1 MTMKVRLL
9 MSIALL
15 TALLSTSC
23 SNDIAPELEP
33 VNSGNTLTFTITP
46 PAGEKVEYTRALH
59 DEQEY
64 AINRLYLLEY
74 EVNGEEGVLT
84 RAMAWPDN
92 VATGNNSM
100 NLTPV
105 QNADASHTFSIVVPE
120 ANMGKTYSYYF
131 IANSGSSIS
140 AVSANRSTIAKLMEW
155 YSSANESE
163 EYPGNYYTF
172 PNGTSADPEAKGLRM
187 SGVAECN
194 GKNTIVAGTDLNCD
208 VKLTRVAARLDI
220 EYQTPNLRIS
230 EITLEGVARSHYWFP
245 KLDDDKNPVYPMN
258 YKDQEYSKSMTLNPD
273 VELPEK
279 YLKDEETKDKV
290 ELKKA
295 FYTLER
301 ANSEESGNVVHI
313 RYSVI
318 DDNGKEIPG
327 EIDVPFMTKDGRY
340 VNTERNHLYRIVLG
354 NGKEPVAGKL
364 TASIIVDDWNPVDV
378 DAPLTEDDV
387 IKTPAE

>member
-1 MTMKVRLL
+1 MKVRPL

-33 VNSGNTLTFTITP
+33 VTSGNTLTFTITP

-64 AINRLYLLEY
+64 AINKLYLLEY

-84 RAMAWPDN
+84 RVMAWPDN
-92 VATGNNSM
+92 VATGNNTL

-131 IANSGSSIS
+131 LANPTASIEPINDLTTIKELMGYYIYANDYETYSG
-140 AVSANRSTIAKLMEW
+140 NFF
-155 YSSANESE
+155 
-163 EYPGNYYTF
+163 TF
-172 PNGTSADPEAKGLRM
+172 PNASSKGLRM

-208 VKLTRVAARLDI
+208 VKLTRLAARLDV

-230 EITLEGVARSHYWFP
+230 EITLEGFARSSYLFS
-245 KLDDDKNPVYPMN
+245 KLDDDKNPVYPMVFT
-258 YKDQEYSKSMTLNPD
+258 DQEYNKTMTLNPD
-273 VELPEK
+273 VKLPEK
-279 YLKDEETKDKV
+279 YLKDEETKDKI

-313 RYSVI
+313 RYTVI

-364 TASIIVDDWNPVDV
+364 TASIIVDDWKPVDV
-378 DAPLTEDDV
+378 DAPLTGDDV

>member
-1 MTMKVRLL
+1 MTMKVRPL

-33 VNSGNTLTFTITP
+33 VTSGNTLTFTITP

-64 AINRLYLLEY
+64 AINKLYLLEY

-84 RAMAWPDN
+84 RVMAWPDN
-92 VATGNNSM
+92 VATGNNTL

-131 IANSGSSIS
+131 LANPTASIEPINDLTTIKELMGYYIYANDYETYSG
-140 AVSANRSTIAKLMEW
+140 NFF
-155 YSSANESE
+155 
-163 EYPGNYYTF
+163 TF
-172 PNGTSADPEAKGLRM
+172 PNASSKGLRM

-208 VKLTRVAARLDI
+208 VKLTRLAARLDV

-230 EITLEGVARSHYWFP
+230 EITLEGFARSSYLFS
-245 KLDDDKNPVYPMN
+245 KLDDDKNPVYPMVFT
-258 YKDQEYSKSMTLNPD
+258 DQEYNKTMTLNPD
-273 VELPEK
+273 VKLPEK
-279 YLKDEETKDKV
+279 YLKDEETKDKI

-313 RYSVI
+313 RYTVI

-364 TASIIVDDWNPVDV
+364 TASIIVDDWKPVDV
-378 DAPLTEDDV
+378 DAPLTGDDV

>member
-1 MTMKVRLL
+1 MTMKVRPL

-64 AINRLYLLEY
+64 AINNLFLLEY

-92 VATGNNSM
+92 VATGNNTL

-131 IANSGSSIS
+131 LVN
-140 AVSANRSTIAKLMEW
+140 
-155 YSSANESE
+155 
-163 EYPGNYYTF
+163 
-172 PNGTSADPEAKGLRM
+172 NGTSANALLSVTTIEQAKKLDTKEPDINETLAGNYFTYPHGTSTNENAIGLRM

-208 VKLTRVAARLDI
+208 VKLTRIVARLDV

-230 EITLEGVARSHYWFP
+230 EITLDGFARSSFFFP
-245 KLDDDKNPVYPMN
+245 KFDDDKNPVYPMR
-258 YKDQEYSKSMTLNPD
+258 YEDQEYSKTMTLNPD

-295 FYTLER
+295 FYTYER
-301 ANSEESGNVVHI
+301 ANSAESGNVVHI
-313 RYSVI
+313 RYYVI

-378 DAPLTEDDV
+378 DAPLTEDDR
-387 IKTPAE
+387 IKPTE

>member
-64 AINRLYLLEY
+64 AINKLYLLEY
-74 EVNGEEGVLT
+74 EVNGEESVLT

-92 VATGNNSM
+92 VATGNNTL

-131 IANSGSSIS
+131 IANPSSSIS
-140 AVSANRSTIAKLMEW
+140 TISAKASTIADLKTW
-155 YSSANESE
+155 VANANEYE

-172 PNGTSADPEAKGLRM
+172 PNGTSANPEAKGLRM

-208 VKLTRVAARLDI
+208 VKLTRFAARLDV

-230 EITLEGVARSHYWFP
+230 EITLEGFARSAYFFP
-245 KLDDDKNPVYPMN
+245 KFDEEGNSVYPMY
-258 YKDQEYSKSMTLNPD
+258 YKDQEYSKTMTLNPD

-301 ANSEESGNVVHI
+301 ANSKESGNVVHI
-313 RYSVI
+313 RYTVI

-340 VNTERNHLYRIVLG
+340 VSTERNHLYRIVLG

-364 TASIIVDDWNPVDV
+364 TASIIVDDWKPVDV
-378 DAPLTEDDV
+378 DAPLTGDDK
-387 IKTPAE
+387 IKPAE

>member
-1 MTMKVRLL
+1 MKVRPL

-33 VNSGNTLTFTITP
+33 VTSGNTLTFTITP

-64 AINRLYLLEY
+64 AINNLYLLEY
-74 EVNGEEGVLT
+74 EVDGEESVLT
-84 RAMAWPDN
+84 RVMAWPDN
-92 VATGNNSM
+92 VATGNNTL

-131 IANSGSSIS
+131 LVNNGTS
-140 AVSANRSTIAKLMEW
+140 VNDLLRVTTIEQAKKLDIKEPDI
-155 YSSANESE
+155 NETLA
-163 EYPGNYYTF
+163 GNYFTY
-172 PNGTSADPEAKGLRM
+172 PNGTSTNENAIGLRM

-208 VKLTRVAARLDI
+208 VKLTRLAARLDV

-230 EITLEGVARSHYWFP
+230 EITLEGIARSSYWFP
-245 KLDDDKNPVYPMN
+245 KFDDDKNPVYSTN
-258 YKDQEYSKSMTLNPD
+258 YKDKEYSKIMTLNPD
-273 VELPEK
+273 VKLPET

-295 FYTLER
+295 FYTYER

-313 RYSVI
+313 RYMVI

-364 TASIIVDDWNPVDV
+364 TASIIVDDWKTVDV
-378 DAPLTEDDV
+378 DAPLTGDDV

>member
-1 MTMKVRLL
+1 MTMKVRPL

-33 VNSGNTLTFTITP
+33 VTSGNTLTFTITP

-64 AINRLYLLEY
+64 AINNLFLLEY
-74 EVNGEEGVLT
+74 EVDGEESVLT
-84 RAMAWPDN
+84 RVMAWPDN
-92 VATGNNSM
+92 ISTGNKTL
-100 NLTPV
+100 NLAPV
-105 QNADASHTFSIVVPE
+105 QNADASHTFSIVIPE

-131 IANSGSSIS
+131 LVNSSSSIS
-140 AVSANRSTIAKLMEW
+140 SIKANLSTIADVKTW
-155 YSSANESE
+155 SAPANEYE

-172 PNGTSADPEAKGLRM
+172 HNGTPANPNAKGFRM

-208 VKLTRVAARLDI
+208 VKLTRMAARLDV

-230 EITLEGVARSHYWFP
+230 EITLEGFARSAYFFP
-245 KLDDDKNPVYPMN
+245 KFDEEGNSVYPMT
-258 YKDQEYSKSMTLNPD
+258 YKDQEYSKIMTLNPD
-273 VELPEK
+273 VELPET

-301 ANSEESGNVVHI
+301 ANSAESGNVVHI
-313 RYSVI
+313 RYTVI

-378 DAPLTEDDV
+378 DAPLTGDDR

>member
-1 MTMKVRLL
+1 MKVRPL

-33 VNSGNTLTFTITP
+33 VTSGNTLTFTITP

-64 AINRLYLLEY
+64 AINKLYLLEY

-84 RAMAWPDN
+84 RVMAWPDN
-92 VATGNNSM
+92 VATGNNTL

-131 IANSGSSIS
+131 LANPTASIEPINDLTTIKELMGYYIYANDYETYSG
-140 AVSANRSTIAKLMEW
+140 NFF
-155 YSSANESE
+155 
-163 EYPGNYYTF
+163 TF
-172 PNGTSADPEAKGLRM
+172 PNASSKGLRM

-208 VKLTRVAARLDI
+208 VKLTRLAARLDV

-230 EITLEGVARSHYWFP
+230 EITLEGFARSSYLFP
-245 KLDDDKNPVYPMN
+245 KFDDEKKPVYPMHF
-258 YKDQEYSKSMTLNPD
+258 KDQEYSKTMTLNPD

-279 YLKDEETKDKV
+279 YLKDEEGKDKI

-295 FYTLER
+295 FYTYER
-301 ANSEESGNVVHI
+301 ANSAESGNVVHI

-364 TASIIVDDWNPVDV
+364 TASIIVDDWKPVDV
-378 DAPLTEDDV
+378 DAPLTEDDK
-387 IKTPAE
+387 IKPAE

>member
-1 MTMKVRLL
+1 MTMKVRPL

-33 VNSGNTLTFTITP
+33 VTSGNTLTFTITP

-64 AINRLYLLEY
+64 AINNLFLLEY
-74 EVNGEEGVLT
+74 EVNGEESVLT
-84 RAMAWPDN
+84 RVMAWPDN
-92 VATGNNSM
+92 ISTGNNTL

-131 IANSGSSIS
+131 LANCSLSIS
-140 AVSANRSTIAKLMEW
+140 TIKDYTTIDRLMEA
-155 YSSANESE
+155 SMRINSDGFE
-163 EYPGNYYTF
+163 GNTLSF
-172 PNGTSADPEAKGLRM
+172 PNASTKGLRM
-187 SGVAECN
+187 SGVAECK
-194 GKNTIVAGTDLNCD
+194 GKSTIVAGTDLNCD
-208 VKLTRVAARLDI
+208 VKLTRVAARLDV

-230 EITLEGVARSHYWFP
+230 EITLEGIARSHYWFS
-245 KLDDDKNPVYPMN
+245 KLDDDKNPVYPMAF
-258 YKDQEYSKSMTLNPD
+258 KDQEYSKTMTLNPD

-279 YLKDEETKDKV
+279 YLKDEEGKDKV

-313 RYSVI
+313 RYTVI

-364 TASIIVDDWNPVDV
+364 TATIIVDDWNPVDV
-378 DAPLTEDDV
+378 DAPLTEDDK
-387 IKTPAE
+387 IKPTE